1 MIESLNGLHET
12 VNFKDKE
19 AFRLY
24 DNSECEDYPLHWHT
38 PLEILMPLRSTYS
51 VVIDDGTTMLSE
63 GDVMIIGSGV
73 LHHLLPS
80 QDGERLIFQVD
91 FSLLHSIKELELMLT
106 IISPSIVITESKD
119 PDIHR
124 QVSDI
129 MLGIKN
135 EYFGKAPLSEAA
147 IYSKIIEMLVI
158 IGRKY
163 STRSDSFDVTRR
175 KQQEYLE
182 KFMDICNFI
191 NANCTEDLTLDSVAD
206 TAGFSKYHFTRLFKQ
221 FTGYSFYKYLNQK
234 RIECAEKLL
243 IDPEISI
250 TEVSLRSG
258 FPSLSSFIRMFR
270 LIKGCTPTEFRNLH
284 G

>member
-1 MIESLNGLHET
+1 MIETLNELQET
-12 VNFKDKE
+12 VNFKEKA

-24 DNSECEDYPLHWHT
+24 DNHECEDYPLHWHA
-38 PLEILMPLRSTYS
+38 PLEILMPLENTYS
-51 VVIDDGTTMLSE
+51 IVINDETIVLDP

-80 QDGERLIFQVD
+80 EAGERLIFQAD
-91 FSLLHSIKELELMLT
+91 YAFLHSVKELELMLT
-106 IISPSIVITESKD
+106 IIAPYIVITPGRD
-119 PDIHR
+119 PDIHGR
-124 QVSDI
+124 VQAL
-129 MLGIKN
+129 MLGIQE
-135 EYFGKAPLSEAA
+135 EYFSKAPLSEAS
-147 IYSKIIEMLVI
+147 IYSKFMELLVI
-158 IGRKY
+158 VGRKY
-163 STRSDSFDVTRR
+163 STRSDSFDVTSR

-182 KFMDICNFI
+182 KFMDICKYI
-191 NANCTEDLTLDSVAD
+191 NDHCTEDLTLDDVAG

-221 FTGYSFYKYLNQK
+221 FTGHSFYKYLNQK

-270 LIKGCTPTEFRNLH
+270 LVKGCTPTEFRNLRI
-284 G
+284 